1 MIEYQT
7 LYPKDAIKID
17 QAGNYILL
25 VQGDLKITYELAKE
39 SHIIIINQALQDIL
53 ISEEGTIKEGGK
65 LDLTYLDLSLGTLK
79 LRSKIKVCQDAEL
92 KVVSKFLVAGEKDI
106 HMYYQN
112 TGPKSSVLID
122 NSAIVLSCGDLIL
135 ECTGDIVKGAYQSS
149 SHQKSRTL
157 TFKDVKRALCI
168 PKLLIDEDDV
178 EASHAMSC
186 GAIDEE
192 IMFYMQSKGLDEKS
206 AMRLLIHSYLMLDEM
221 VDEELKSQLEKQV
234 EEICLMY

>member
-1 MIEYQT
+1 MIKYQI
-7 LYPKDAIKID
+7 LCPKDAIKIEEN
-17 QAGNYILL
+17 GSYILL
-25 VQGDLKITYELAKE
+25 VKGDLKIDYELAKE
-39 SHIIIINQALQDIL
+39 SHIIIINQASEDVL
-53 ISEEGTIKEGGK
+53 ISEKGTLKEGGK
-65 LDLTYLDLSLGTLK
+65 LDLTYLDLSLSALK
-79 LRSKIKVCQDAEL
+79 LKSEITVSKDAEL

-135 ECTGDIVKGAYQSS
+135 ECTGDIIKGAHQSS

>member
-1 MIEYQT
+1 MIKYQT
-7 LYPKDAIKID
+7 LFPKDAIKIEED
-17 QAGNYILL
+17 GSYILL
-25 VQGDLKITYELAKE
+25 VKGDLKIDYELAKE
-39 SHIIIINQALQDIL
+39 SHIIIINQASEDVF
-53 ISEEGTIKEGGK
+53 ISEKGTIKEGGK
-65 LDLTYLDLSLGTLK
+65 LDLTYLDLSLSTLK
-79 LRSKIKVCQDAEL
+79 LKSEIRVLKDAEL
-92 KVVSKFLVAGEKDI
+92 KVVSKFLVAGQKDI

-112 TGPKSSVLID
+112 TGSQSSVLID
-122 NSAIVLSCGDLIL
+122 NSAIVLSGGDLML
-135 ECTGDIVKGAYQSS
+135 ECTGDIIKGAYQSS

-192 IMFYMQSKGLDEKS
+192 ILFYMQSKGLDEKS

-221 VDEELKSQLEKQV
+221 VDEELRNQLEKQV